1 MLENLHEVCQM
12 FRSLAAL
19 IGFNLIS
26 VLAESL
32 RIHPPIP
39 VIIRL
44 CTKPF
49 ELPLSNGRTFTVE
62 VGTPV
67 VTPVLAIHND
77 PAYFPNPTQFDPDR
91 FTEESKA
98 KRPKYVH
105 IPFGEGPRICLGKYE
120 H

>member
-1 MLENLHEVCQM
+1 
-12 FRSLAAL
+12 
-19 IGFNLIS
+19 
-26 VLAESL
+26 L
-32 RIHPPIP
+32 RIHPPLPMIS
-39 VIIRL
+39 RL

-49 ELPLSNGRTFTVE
+49 EMPLSNGKTFTVE

-77 PAYFPNPTQFDPDR
+77 PAYFPDPTKFDPDR

-98 KRPKYVH
+98 KRPKYAH